1 MSTVASELPHDGIST
16 TDPSVLTRAQAW
28 RVVLAS
34 SLGTMFEW
42 YDFFIYGSL
51 AVIFGA
57 RFFPEGSE
65 TAAFLAS
72 LATFGAG
79 FAVRPLG
86 GVLFGAVGDM
96 IGRKISFLATIVLMG
111 ISTAAIGF
119 LPTFETWGWAA
130 PVALVGFRLLQ
141 GLALGGEYGGASI
154 YVAEHAPHQR
164 RGTWTSWIQT
174 TASLGLLASLVVI
187 LVCRLSLTAEQ
198 FSQWGWRIPFVLS
211 LALLALSVYVRSK
224 VSESPVFRTMRQEGR
239 LSKRPISESFRD
251 PVNVRRI
258 LITLFGAQ
266 AGLAAVWYTCQFYA
280 LFFLIQ
286 TVKMPFTSAYMAVAI
301 AIAIGTP
308 LFVFFGWLSDKIGRK
323 WIILVSFA
331 LTAITLIPIFNSLVQ
346 YGNPGL
352 AAFQSNANIRVEAT
366 DCNFNIFAAPK
377 TPCDKARDFLTKAGV
392 SYVMLPASDSSDVT
406 VRVGEYEL
414 HGFDAAQY
422 KEALAKAGYV
432 ASANPSLSDLS
443 AVVALLVLMIA
454 YVAMAYGPMA
464 AYLVELFPARIRYT
478 SMSVTYH
485 VGVGWL
491 AGFAPFISAALV
503 VHTGNRL
510 AGLWYP
516 VVLTTL
522 SLVIGG
528 LLIQETKNNSIDA

>member
-1 MSTVASELPHDGIST
+1 
-16 TDPSVLTRAQAW
+16 
-28 RVVLAS
+28 
-34 SLGTMFEW
+34 
-42 YDFFIYGSL
+42 
-51 AVIFGA
+51 
-57 RFFPEGSE
+57 
-65 TAAFLAS
+65 
-72 LATFGAG
+72 
-79 FAVRPLG
+79 
-86 GVLFGAVGDM
+86 
-96 IGRKISFLATIVLMG
+96 
-111 ISTAAIGF
+111 
-119 LPTFETWGWAA
+119 
-130 PVALVGFRLLQ
+130 
-141 GLALGGEYGGASI
+141 
-154 YVAEHAPHQR
+154 
-164 RGTWTSWIQT
+164 
-174 TASLGLLASLVVI
+174 
-187 LVCRLSLTAEQ
+187 
-198 FSQWGWRIPFVLS
+198 
-211 LALLALSVYVRSK
+211 
-224 VSESPVFRTMRQEGR
+224 
-239 LSKRPISESFRD
+239 
-251 PVNVRRI
+251 
-258 LITLFGAQ
+258 
-266 AGLAAVWYTCQFYA
+266 
-280 LFFLIQ
+280 
-286 TVKMPFTSAYMAVAI
+286 MPFTSAYMAVAI

-323 WIILVSFA
+323 WIVLVSFA

-491 AGFAPFISAALV
+491 GGFAPFISAALV